1 MTYKCGSCKGITDNP
16 LEKTRHVSSGVLGGA
31 LTQETVLVCPICES
45 ENIMKLKDK

>member
-1 MTYKCGSCKGITDNP
+1 MYKCGSCKGITENP
-16 LEKTRHVSSGVLGGA
+16 LEKTIYVSSGVIAGT